1 MKTASS
7 SPANPSSP
15 DQPLD
20 RRKFL
25 AQAGAAAVAAGAFP
39 AGVRAVDAGDEI
51 KVALIGCGGRGTG
64 AASQALQADDN
75 VKLWAMADTEA
86 EQLDRSHQTL
96 EKGGKIS
103 RTPEGVTFADKMD
116 VPSER
121 RLIGLDAFDRVMQ
134 MDDIDVVILTTPPGF
149 RPIHF
154 EAAVRAGKHV
164 FMEKP
169 VAVDG
174 PGVRQ
179 VVAAAAEAKEKNL
192 KVGVGLNRRHSPM
205 HEELIPMIHDGRI
218 GDVRT
223 IRQYNCRGGVG
234 KHHTR
239 LPDETELQYQVRHW
253 YYFTWL
259 SGDFIV
265 EQSVHDYDVTR
276 WIKGDIN
283 PVKCQGQGGRLVRDS
298 ADKGQIY
305 DHFYVEYD
313 FADESKLIT
322 QHRHIAKCWN
332 FFGSEIDGDL
342 GRATLAA
349 KSRTEI
355 KLWGADRPV
364 HRAME
369 SGNSY
374 QVEHDRLFKA
384 IRDDLP
390 HNEAERG
397 AYASL
402 MAIMGRDAAYTGRPI
417 TWEEALNSEVSL
429 VKDVRDWNDEP
440 PTLPDKA
447 GRYLVAKP
455 G

>member
-1 MKTASS
+1 MKPDSP
-7 SPANPSSP
+7 SPADAALP
-15 DQPLD
+15 
-20 RRKFL
+20 RRSFIAK
-25 AQAGAAAVAAGAFP
+25 AGVAALAAGSFP
-39 AGVRAVDAGDEI
+39 NGVRAADGGDEI
-51 KVALIGCGGRGTG
+51 KIALIGCGGRGTG

-75 VKLWAMADTEA
+75 VKLWAMADTESD
-86 EQLDRSHQTL
+86 QLERSHETL
-96 EKGGKIS
+96 QKGGKIS
-103 RTPEGVTFADKMD
+103 QSPKGATFADRMD

-121 RLIGLDAFDRVMQ
+121 RLVGLDAFDRVMQ
-134 MDDIDVVILTTPPGF
+134 MDEIDVVILTTPPGF

-154 EAAVRAGKHV
+154 EAAIRAGKHV

-174 PGVRQ
+174 PGVRR
-179 VVAAAAEAKEKNL
+179 VIAAAAEAKQKNL
-192 KVGVGLNRRHSPM
+192 KVGVGLNRRHSPL
-205 HEELIPMIHDGRI
+205 HNELVPMIHDGVI

-223 IRQYNCRGGVG
+223 IRQYNCRGFVG

-239 LPDETELQYQVRHW
+239 LPDETELQYQVRQW

-276 WIKGDIN
+276 WIKNNAN
-283 PVKCQGQGGRLVRDS
+283 PVSCQGQGGRLVRDGS
-298 ADKGQIY
+298 DKGQIY
-305 DHFYVEYD
+305 DHFNVEYD
-313 FADESKLIT
+313 YADGSKVIT
-322 QHRHIAKCWN
+322 QHRQIAKCWN

-349 KSRTEI
+349 KSRAEI
-355 KLWGADRPV
+355 KLWGADRPM

-374 QVEHDRLFKA
+374 QIEHDELFKA
-384 IRDDLP
+384 IREDLP
-390 HNEAERG
+390 FNEAERG

-402 MAIMGRDAAYTGRPI
+402 MAIMGRDAAYTGKQV

-429 VKDVRDWNDEP
+429 VKDVRDWSDEAP
-440 PTLPDKA
+440 IQPDKA
-447 GRYLVAKP
+447 GRYAVAKP

>member
-1 MKTASS
+1 M
-7 SPANPSSP
+7 
-15 DQPLD
+15 
-20 RRKFL
+20 
-25 AQAGAAAVAAGAFP
+25 AAGAFP
-39 AGVRAVDAGDEI
+39 LGVRAADSGDEI
-51 KVALIGCGGRGTG
+51 KIALIGCGGRGTG
-64 AASQALQADDN
+64 AAAQALEADDN

-86 EQLDRSHQTL
+86 DQLDRSHQTL
-96 EKGGKIS
+96 AKGGAIS
-103 RTPEGVTFADKMD
+103 RAPEGVTFADRMD
-116 VPSER
+116 VPAER
-121 RLIGLDAFDRVMQ
+121 RLVGLDAFDRVMQ

-179 VVAAAAEAKEKNL
+179 VIAAAAEAKQKNL

-205 HEELIPMIHDGRI
+205 HEELIPKIHDGVI

-223 IRQYNCRGGVG
+223 IRQYNCRGPVG
-234 KHHTR
+234 KNHER
-239 LPDETELQYQVRHW
+239 LPDETELQYQVRNW

-265 EQSVHDYDVTR
+265 EQSVHDFDVSR
-276 WIKGDIN
+276 WIKGDKN
-283 PVKCQGQGGRLVRDS
+283 PVKCQGQGGRLVRTG

-313 FADESKLIT
+313 FDDESKLIT
-322 QHRHIAKCWN
+322 QHRQISKCWN

-342 GRATLAA
+342 GRATLSA
-349 KSRTEI
+349 KSRAEI
-355 KLWGADRPV
+355 KLWGGERPLF
-364 HRAME
+364 RTME
-369 SGNSY
+369 TGNSY
-374 QVEHDRLFKA
+374 QIEHDRLFKA
-384 IRDDLP
+384 IREDLP

-402 MAIMGRDAAYTGRPI
+402 MAIMGRDAAYSGQPV

-429 VKDVRDWNDEP
+429 VRDVRSWDDEAP
-440 PTLPDKA
+440 IQPDNA
-447 GRYLVAKP
+447 GRYGVYKP

>member
-1 MKTASS
+1 MKSDSPTSS
-7 SPANPSSP
+7 DPALP
-15 DQPLD
+15 
-20 RRKFL
+20 RRSFI
-25 AQAGAAAVAAGAFP
+25 ARAGVAALAAGAFP
-39 AGVRAVDAGDEI
+39 NGVRAADAGDELKI
-51 KVALIGCGGRGTG
+51 ALIGCGGRGTG

-75 VKLWAMADTEA
+75 VKLWAMADTEPD
-86 EQLDRSHQTL
+86 QLERSYETL
-96 EKGGKIS
+96 HKGGKIS
-103 RTPEGVTFADKMD
+103 QSPKGATFADKME

-121 RLIGLDAFDRVMQ
+121 RLVGLDAFDRVMQ
-134 MDDIDVVILTTPPGF
+134 MDEIDVVILTTPPGF

-179 VVAAAAEAKEKNL
+179 VIAAAVEAKQKNL

-205 HEELIPMIHDGRI
+205 HNELMTKLHDGVI
-218 GDVRT
+218 GDIRT
-223 IRQYNCRGGVG
+223 IRQYNCRGLVG
-234 KHHTR
+234 KNHTR
-239 LPDETELQYQVRHW
+239 LPDETELQYQVRNW

-276 WIKGDIN
+276 WIKNDMN
-283 PVKCQGQGGRLVRDS
+283 PVSCQGQGGRLVRNS
-298 ADKGQIY
+298 SDKGQIY
-305 DHFYVEYD
+305 DHFNVEYD
-313 FADESKLIT
+313 YADGSKAIT
-322 QHRHIAKCWN
+322 QHRQIAKCWN

-342 GRATLAA
+342 GRVTLAA
-349 KSRTEI
+349 KSRAEI
-355 KLWGADRPV
+355 KLWGEDRPA

-374 QVEHDRLFKA
+374 QLEHDELFKA
-384 IRDDLP
+384 IREDLP
-390 HNEAERG
+390 FNEAERG

-402 MAIMGRDAAYTGRPI
+402 MAIMGRDAAYTGKQVS
-417 TWEEALNSEVSL
+417 WEDALNSQVSL
-429 VKDVRDWNDEP
+429 VKDVRDWSDEAP
-440 PTLPDKA
+440 IQPDKA
-447 GRYLVAKP
+447 GRYEVAKP

>member
-1 MKTASS
+1 MKSE
-7 SPANPSSP
+7 SPPSSDTGLP
-15 DQPLD
+15 
-20 RRKFL
+20 RRSFIAK
-25 AQAGAAAVAAGAFP
+25 AGVAAIAAGSFP
-39 AGVRAVDAGDEI
+39 SGVRAADGGDEVKI
-51 KVALIGCGGRGTG
+51 ALIGCGGRGTG

-86 EQLDRSHQTL
+86 DQLERSHETL
-96 EKGGKIS
+96 QKGGKIS
-103 RTPEGVTFADKMD
+103 QSPKGATFADKMD

-121 RLIGLDAFDRVMQ
+121 RLVGLDAFDRVMQ
-134 MDDIDVVILTTPPGF
+134 MDDVDVVILTTPPGF

-154 EAAVRAGKHV
+154 EAAIRAGKHV

-174 PGVRQ
+174 HGVRQ
-179 VVAAAAEAKEKNL
+179 VIAAAAEAKQKNL

-205 HEELIPMIHDGRI
+205 HNELVPMIHDGVI
-218 GDVRT
+218 GDIRT
-223 IRQYNCRGGVG
+223 IRQYNCRGFVG

-239 LPDETELQYQVRHW
+239 QPDETELQYQVRQW

-276 WIKGDIN
+276 WIKNDMN
-283 PVKCQGQGGRLVRDS
+283 PVSCQGQGGRLVRNGS
-298 ADKGQIY
+298 DKGQIY
-305 DHFYVEYD
+305 DHFNVEYD
-313 FADESKLIT
+313 YADGSKVLT
-322 QHRHIAKCWN
+322 QHRQISKCWN

-349 KSRTEI
+349 KSRAEV
-355 KLWGADRPV
+355 KLWGDDRPK

-374 QVEHDRLFKA
+374 QIEHDELFKA
-384 IRDDLP
+384 IREDLP
-390 HNEAERG
+390 FNEAERG

-402 MAIMGRDAAYTGRPI
+402 MAIMGRDAAYTGKQV
-417 TWEEALNSEVSL
+417 TWEDALNSEVSL
-429 VKDVRDWNDEP
+429 VKDVRDWSDEA
-440 PTLPDKA
+440 PTQPDKA
-447 GRYLVAKP
+447 GRYEVAKP